1 MENAETTRDQPDGGS
16 MQDILSLQHSTDT
29 YSLTLPA
36 QGEISAIAQRGY
48 EGYWLWNHLM
58 RPSWLWDHLMRPSW
72 LWDHLMRPS
81 WLWDHLM
88 RPFWLWDHLMGPSW
102 LWDHLIGPSWLW
114 DHLMR
119 PSFLSLSVTLWALQK
134 KLCKLA
140 MGCRRLR
147 LSSQSESLVHPIC
160 IVLPVQGPKRHG
172 KAKWRG

>member
-58 RPSWLWDHLMRPSW
+58 RPSWLWDHLMRPS
-72 LWDHLMRPS
+72 
-81 WLWDHLM
+81 
-88 RPFWLWDHLMGPSW
+88 
-102 LWDHLIGPSWLW
+102 
-114 DHLMR
+114 
-119 PSFLSLSVTLWALQK
+119 FLSLSVTLWALQK